1 MGRYNLEYPKDT
13 TNTIKRYKVHGV
25 YELENVHRI
34 VNTCPILHI
43 SFNSPS
49 QPFPVVLPMIGQMGS
64 FDRPSASLDD
74 PLDLYLH
81 GYVSSR
87 IMNLSK
93 ATQSPDEGETVGESD
108 EGMPVCV
115 AASHIDGLVLTLASY
130 SHNYNYRSAVLFGYA
145 TIVETEAEKLYAME
159 LITNSV
165 VPDRWRHTRL
175 PPLPAEMQS
184 TNILKVRIVSASAKV
199 SAGQAHDEPHDMKNE
214 NMLDSTWTGVLP
226 IYQTVGDPVPSS
238 YSRIGV
244 PGYIEEFSKES
255 NDERKQLSLNA
266 AQGERRAL

>member
-1 MGRYNLEYPKDT
+1 MGRYNLEYPKDS

-34 VNTCPILHI
+34 VNSCPILHI

-64 FDRPSASLDD
+64 FERPSADLSD

-87 IMNLSK
+87 IMNLSQ
-93 ATQSPDEGETVGESD
+93 TTVVDGQEHQ
-108 EGMPVCV
+108 GMPVCI
-115 AASHIDGLVLTLASY
+115 AASHIDGLVLTLTSY

-145 TIVETEAEKLYAME
+145 SIVKDEEEKMYAME

-184 TNILKVRIVSASAKV
+184 TNILKVRIASASAKI
-199 SAGQAHDEPHDMKNE
+199 SAGGATDDKSDMSNE
-214 NMLDSTWTGVLP
+214 ELVNSTWTGVLP
-226 IYQTVGDPVPSS
+226 ITQTFGEPVPSP
-238 YSRIGV
+238 YNKV
-244 PGYIEEFSKES
+244 ELPEYIVEFTKDS
-255 NDERKQLSLNA
+255 NDDKKKLSLDA